1 MKRIAIPIKRTANPR
16 QSNAKRKAKAFPR
29 AYGSEERVGWI
40 KGLPCVVCDASG
52 RTQQSPT
59 ENAHTKTGGM
69 SRKADADTI
78 IPLCTAHHSELH
90 RGAQTF
96 ERTHGLV
103 LADVAAQ
110 IAERWEA
117 AWL

>member
-1 MKRIAIPIKRTANPR
+1 MKRSVRVKPING
-16 QSNAKRKAKAFPR
+16 KRKAKAFPR
-29 AYGSEERVGWI
+29 AYGSDERVRWV
-40 KGLPCVVCDASG
+40 KSLPCVVCEARG
-52 RTQQSPT
+52 VTQQSPT
-59 ENAHTKTGGM
+59 ENAHTKSGGM

-96 ERTHGLV
+96 ERTHGMV
-103 LADVAAQ
+103 LTDVAAQ

-117 AWL
+117 GR